1 MKNPLKIAALGLLL
15 GLAATVVPA
24 AEDPAADAAS
34 PDDAVTATP
43 AANNAPMVLPEER
56 RWRLGAAFGHG
67 RRSNPLIQS
76 DDIPIVVDVDIAYF
90 GDRWFFDN
98 GDLGVELFDNRIATT
113 NLVARVNSDRVFFG
127 KTNTRLVNFSI
138 LAGGVTSSLTDPET
152 GELIDTPQPLKPP
165 KRDYAV
171 ELGFETLF
179 GGEWG
184 QATLRAYHDV
194 SGTHDGYEVSADYS
208 YRISRG
214 RLAIAPTVGLSWKS
228 ADLSNYYW
236 GVHPD
241 EVTAALT
248 GYEARGGLGWEA
260 GLRAS
265 YYLSKSLRLALSA
278 NYERLQY
285 SVAQSPLVRKD
296 YVFGYFAGLGWQF

>member
-1 MKNPLKIAALGLLL
+1 MKNPLEIAAFGLVLGLL
-15 GLAATVVPA
+15 ATVARA
-24 AEDPAADAAS
+24 AEDPAIDAAP
-34 PDDAVTATP
+34 PDDTVTAGP
-43 AANNAPMVLPEER
+43 AADNAAVVLPVER
-56 RWRLGAAFGHG
+56 RWRLGAAFGYG
-67 RRSNPLIQS
+67 QRTNPLIQS
-76 DDIPIVVDVDIAYF
+76 DDIPVVVDVDIAYF
-90 GDRWFFDN
+90 GDRWFFVN

-138 LAGGVTSSLTDPET
+138 MAGGVTTSLRDPET
-152 GELIDTPQPLKPP
+152 GELVESPQPLKPP

-194 SGTHDGYEVSADYS
+194 SGTHDGYEIAADYS

-214 RLAIAPTVGLSWKS
+214 RLSIAPTVGLSWKS

-248 GYEARGGLGWEA
+248 GYQARGGLGWEA
-260 GLRAS
+260 GLRTS

-285 SVAQSPLVRKD
+285 SVGRSPLVEKN
-296 YVFGYFAGLGWQF
+296 YVFGYFAGL